1 MTYLYHI
8 SWNNK
13 DLIVYALL
21 SNTKKYTN
29 SEFNK
34 IVRDTI
40 LEVCREQLKTDELI
54 LHFDTFRKVLN
65 VLESKYGFL
74 VLKPNVEAT
83 IVIPYNNTEL
93 YNMRD
98 DDEKLKSFLGNELYN
113 EIKKHNYTLLL
124 TELANRTKYAEV
136 KGDTPVV

>member
-13 DLIVYALL
+13 DLIIYALL

-29 SEFNK
+29 NEFNK
-34 IVRDTI
+34 IVREAI
-40 LEVCREQLKTDELI
+40 LEACREQLKTDELV
-54 LHFDTFRKVLN
+54 LHYDTFKKVLSI
-65 VLESKYGFL
+65 LESKYGFL

-83 IVIPYNNTEL
+83 IVIPYNSTEL
-93 YNMRD
+93 YNMKED
-98 DDEKLKSFLGNELYN
+98 DRLKEFLGNELYN
-113 EIKKHNYTLLL
+113 AIKNHNYTLLL
-124 TELANRTKYAEV
+124 TELGNRTRYAEI